1 MSSGSTNNEKALE
14 VRTHDIPIA
23 EAMTDFMMQGWAP
36 SPLTGIT
43 AHPSIPYTKIRRE
56 KLSKFSYFKLRIN
69 ERPKPR

>member
-43 AHPSIPYTKIRRE
+43 AHSSIPSQKYVE
-56 KLSKFSYFKLRIN
+56 KNCRNNMLAKD
-69 ERPKPR
+69 